1 MLRMTTASKSDSTLL
16 ASALCVAL
24 LIHTGAVA
32 GLLYFKKA
40 APNTLP
46 EPMGFEMVD
55 LASVASTASEPV
67 AEPEPAVKPPP
78 VEISQTEPISA
89 PEPSPLAEPLVEET
103 PVTQAVPA
111 EPAEPLVEAP
121 IVEAVASEEP
131 NLVEPTPEIPVADQ
145 PVQTAQEV
153 SPPQPQTEPSDTV
166 DFTETVPAVAEN
178 NSPTPPT
185 ASNTTPPRSD
195 VAYFNNTKPAYPL
208 SARKRRFEGIVLL
221 EVTVDRHGW
230 PEAVFV
236 KESSG
241 HNILD
246 NAARWAVEK
255 WRFIPATENG
265 NDVAAIVEVPIRFAL
280 N

>member
-1 MLRMTTASKSDSTLL
+1 MTTASKSDSTLL

-32 GLLYFKKA
+32 GLLYFKKT
-40 APNTLP
+40 APDTLP
-46 EPMGFEMVD
+46 ELMGFEMVD
-55 LASVASTASEPV
+55 LASVASTASKPV
-67 AEPEPAVKPPP
+67 EPEPVIKPVPA
-78 VEISQTEPISA
+78 EITQTEPVSA
-89 PEPSPLAEPLVEET
+89 PEPPPVAEPLVEET
-103 PVTQAVPA
+103 PVRQAVPE
-111 EPAEPLVEAP
+111 EPTEPLVEEP
-121 IVEAVASEEP
+121 VIEAVASEEP

-145 PVQTAQEV
+145 PVQTTQEV

-166 DFTETVPAVAEN
+166 EFTETVPAVAEN

-195 VAYFNNTKPAYPL
+195 VAYFNNAKPVYPL
-208 SARKRRFEGIVLL
+208 SARKRRLEGMVLL
-221 EVTVDRHGW
+221 EVTVDRLGW
-230 PEAVFV
+230 PEAVFI

-241 HNILD
+241 HSVLD